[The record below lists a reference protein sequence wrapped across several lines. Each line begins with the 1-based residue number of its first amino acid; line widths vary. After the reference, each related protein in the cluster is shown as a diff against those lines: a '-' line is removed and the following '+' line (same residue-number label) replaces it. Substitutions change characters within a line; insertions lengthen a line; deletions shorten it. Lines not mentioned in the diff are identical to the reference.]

1 MKTIV
6 GKFWIIFPIFFLLP
20 VLIVFLQH
28 NKDYTDEYI
37 FQTENISFFTGR
49 ESLDSLLHEFRGKIV
64 MVNFWAVWCTPCVGE
79 LPRLDSINRRYSQ
92 HVSVIAVDI
101 GDPDKSVV
109 LQLVEDL
116 SLGLPVIWLSEQE
129 ATLLKDEWNLPDVL
143 PVTLLLDRDGVEVTR
158 LAGSRSLEEFEIA
171 VQDISGELF
180 SGFANDSQYVD
191 TSIVSEID
199 RNLHINVVGLES
211 DPGTSALMLTAIELA
226 GEDGVDYY
234 NPSLPQD
241 SILIMEAGLPFME
254 MSYAQPCIGTMC
266 GRPAVNPDELVEISR
281 QLQEM

>member
-1 MKTIV
+1 MA
-6 GKFWIIFPIFFLLP
+6 
-20 VLIVFLQH
+20 
-28 NKDYTDEYI
+28 
-37 FQTENISFFTGR
+37 ENISFFSGR
-49 ESLDSLLHEFRGKIV
+49 ESLDSLLQEFRGKIV

-79 LPRLDSINRRYSQ
+79 LHHLNSINRRYSQ

-116 SLGLPVIWLSEQE
+116 SLGLP
-129 ATLLKDEWNLPDVL
+129 LLF
-143 PVTLLLDRDGVEVTR
+143 DRNGVEVTR
-158 LAGSRSLEEFEIA
+158 LAGSRSIEEFETA
-171 VQDISGELF
+171 VQEISGELF

-191 TSIVSEID
+191 TSTVSETD
-199 RNLHINVVGLES
+199 KDLHINVVGPES
-211 DPGTSALMLTAIELA
+211 DPGTSALLLIAIELA

-234 NPSLPQD
+234 NPSLSQD

-254 MSYAQPCIGTMC
+254 VPYAQPCIGTMC

-281 QLQEM
+281 QLQEMYTLP